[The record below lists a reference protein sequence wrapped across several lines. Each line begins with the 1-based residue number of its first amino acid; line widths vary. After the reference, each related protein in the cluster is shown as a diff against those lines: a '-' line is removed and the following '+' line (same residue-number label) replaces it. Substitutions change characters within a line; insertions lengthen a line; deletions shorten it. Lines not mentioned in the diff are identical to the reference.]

1 MTTYYEF
8 DSDSFVDYGIK
19 KSPALDGDIS
29 FIEGQKIVEQLP
41 PLVFEANFPIG
52 ERPPH
57 FMGDTIPLASKQ
69 FIDTLRAAGVDNF
82 QVFEAKVFNPETG
95 EKWDNYYA
103 FNVIGLVKAA
113 VLERSDYDTIME
125 DDPEGIEMPL
135 IAFNEIVL
143 DKNKLR
149 DLLIFRMAE
158 SPGTLI
164 VHENVIKALEANSPS
179 EGWGIDSYELE
190 LV

>member
-8 DSDSFVDYGIK
+8 DPDSFVDYGIK
-19 KSPALDGDIS
+19 KSPALDSELS
-29 FIEGQKIVEQLP
+29 FIEGQKINERMP
-41 PLVFEANFPIG
+41 PLFFEANFPLG

-57 FMGDTIPLASKQ
+57 YMGDTIPLASKQ
-69 FIDTLRAAGVDNF
+69 LIDTLRAAGVDNF

-113 VLERSDYDTIME
+113 VLERSDYDTIMG

-164 VHENVIKALEANSPS
+164 VHENVVKALEANLPS